1 MAPVQNAAV
10 QSALS
15 EQTVQPVTRE
25 YDMSCHHG
33 NVPTKTPAGTD
44 LAAVQRL
51 CWEELE
57 WQSSEQRD
65 VTWATVVSTLGQGA
79 KALPPSMPRRSPAE
93 EAVVLGGGFWKSEDD
108 CKRLATYQV
117 EALKEE
123 PSEQENTLKAGGPMS
138 LWSDSEKDVAK
149 PGAAYRIP
157 LPPLEFS
164 GRETPV
170 GGDSIPLE
178 WTPSRSSGLHPA
190 PSHMVDVGG
199 SLTYEDAE
207 DVASIS
213 ALSVTS
219 MNGPTSPRRTAL
231 SRKVCSSG
239 FHRQGYVKLMS
250 ECSGSNHNVKRV
262 RPIFDGE
269 QEAEGLTSGTA
280 DNHTGTMGVI
290 ECWEVSQAQDIQCKN
305 SWQWLSADLRDVTS
319 WLDRK
324 LPELEALQKIPPSTG
339 LKAFEDNV
347 RALKEM
353 QKAFGVRKRALI
365 SLNLSIGHLRELKAG
380 LGSANRSWMRACGA
394 LEHWEVGLRAAL
406 MQCQEFHCLQHSLL
420 LWLTQV
426 EQKLGAVSQR
436 QPPLSYAALLEQCH
450 TVEAVWEQLWERQA
464 AASCLHD
471 AGTQLLLR
479 AGPSDVRGGTASYDR
494 TSLADPDNENCVE
507 AEEKVHTVGNEVKLV
522 LRHVRKR
529 LDRDLC
535 ALGRHEEG
543 EEPNDYGQAPMHTR
557 ERAGGSGGSNESSGH
572 LPVCRPLLQ
581 RVLLVVLPLA
591 FAFLVVPSHEWP
603 SLYGGSRATN
613 FALSFN
619 SLLRDSNG
627 HPLT

>member
-1 MAPVQNAAV
+1 
-10 QSALS
+10 
-15 EQTVQPVTRE
+15 
-25 YDMSCHHG
+25 MSCHG
-33 NVPTKTPAGTD
+33 NVPTNTPAGTD
-44 LAAVQRL
+44 LAAVLRL
-51 CWEELE
+51 FPEKLE

-65 VTWATVVSTLGQGA
+65 VTWATVVGTLGPGA
-79 KALPPSMPRRSPAE
+79 KALPPSTPRRSPAE
-93 EAVVLGGGFWKSEDD
+93 EAVALGGRFWKSEDV
-108 CKRLATYQV
+108 CKRLATYQI

-149 PGAAYRIP
+149 PGAAHRIP
-157 LPPLEFS
+157 LPPLELS

-170 GGDSIPLE
+170 GVDSIPLE

-190 PSHMVDVGG
+190 PSHTVDVGG

-219 MNGPTSPRRTAL
+219 MSGPTSPWRTAL
-231 SRKVCSSG
+231 SRKVCSTG

-250 ECSGSNHNVKRV
+250 ECSGSIHDVKRV
-262 RPIFDGE
+262 KSICDGE

-280 DNHTGTMGVI
+280 DNRTGTTGVI
-290 ECWEVSQAQDIQCKN
+290 ERWEVSQAQGIQCKN

-365 SLNLSIGHLRELKAG
+365 SLNLAIGHLRELKAE

-394 LEHWEVGLRAAL
+394 LEHWEAGLRAAL
-406 MQCQEFHCLQHSLL
+406 MQCQEFHCLLHSLL

-450 TVEAVWEQLWERQA
+450 TLEAVWEQLWERQA
-464 AASCLHD
+464 AASSLHD

-479 AGPSDVRGGTASYDR
+479 AGPSDVRGGTASSDR
-494 TSLADPDNENCVE
+494 MSLAGPDNEDCV
-507 AEEKVHTVGNEVKLV
+507 EEKVHTVGNEVKLL

-529 LDRDLC
+529 LDRDLR
-535 ALGRHEEG
+535 ALGRHKEG
-543 EEPNDYGQAPMHTR
+543 EEPNDDGQAPMHTR
-557 ERAGGSGGSNESSGH
+557 ERAGGSGGSNKSSGH
-572 LPVCRPLLQ
+572 LPVHRPLLQ
-581 RVLLVVLPLA
+581 RALLVVLPLA
-591 FAFLVVPSHEWP
+591 LASLVAPSHEWP
-603 SLYGGSRATN
+603 SFYQLCT
-613 FALSFN
+613 
-619 SLLRDSNG
+619 LLQ
-627 HPLT
+627 PLAARQQRTPAHVTEPVPSA